1 MANPPAKNDMN
12 QMSEIT
18 GPRLYMDNAATSFPK
33 PKAVHEAMMHFATKL
48 GASPGR
54 GAYAEAREAGRL
66 MNQCRTRLCEL
77 IGADVQKPEQM
88 IFTLNTTDGLNM
100 SIRGIAGY
108 AIANNK
114 GSEKPH
120 IITTWLD
127 HNSVLRPFNA
137 LAQNNDIEQTRIE
150 CDPQTGLVDPADIQK
165 AIRPSTCLIAVVHGS
180 NVTGT
185 VQPITEIGK
194 IAREH
199 EITFLVDAAQT
210 IGHMPVDVVESNIDL
225 LAFPGHKGLL
235 GPLGT
240 GGLYIRPGIEKIMLT
255 TKEGGTG
262 SVSEQDTQPDFMPDR
277 FEPGSHNAIGIIGL
291 SEGVQYIL
299 DKGIDPIWE
308 HEQQLMRIMIE
319 GLCEYGDMP
328 GMNWYGPQGV
338 KNRCGVF
345 SVRVA
350 GYDQPQTLSDAL
362 ESRYGILTR
371 SGIHCAPLAHQTFGT
386 HNLGGMT
393 RFSFGPFLTSQ
404 DVKYASDALGQI
416 CLEAE
421 VPAT

>member
-1 MANPPAKNDMN
+1 MN
-12 QMSEIT
+12 NTPTEINILPDFT

-33 PKAVHEAMMHFATKL
+33 PKTVHEAMMHFATKI

-66 MNQCRTRLCEL
+66 MNQCRTRLCKL
-77 IGADVQKPEQM
+77 IGADVQKPQQM

-100 SIRGIAGY
+100 AIRGITGY
-108 AIANNK
+108 ALANNT
-114 GSEKPH
+114 GHQKPH
-120 IITTWLD
+120 VITTWMD

-137 LAQNNDIEQTRIE
+137 LAQNNDIEQTRVK
-150 CDPQTGLVDPADIQK
+150 CDPKTGLVDPQDIQK
-165 AIRPSTCLIAVVHGS
+165 AIRPNTCLIAVIHGS

-185 VQPITEIGK
+185 VQPIADIGK
-194 IAREH
+194 ITRKH
-199 EITFLVDAAQT
+199 NITFLVDSAQT
-210 IGHMPVDVVESNIDL
+210 IGHMPLNVLDANIDL

-240 GGLYIRPGIEKIMLT
+240 GALYIRPGVEKIMLN

-262 SVSEQDTQPDFMPDR
+262 SISDQDTQPNFMPDR

-291 SEGVQYIL
+291 SEGVKYIL
-299 DKGIDPIWE
+299 DKGIEKIWA

-319 GLCEYGDMP
+319 GLSEYGDMP
-328 GMNWYGPQGV
+328 GLNWYGPQGV

-345 SVRVA
+345 AVRVE
-350 GYDQPQTLSDAL
+350 GYDQPQTLSDVL

-386 HNLGGMT
+386 HQIGGMT
-393 RFSFGPFLTSQ
+393 RFSFGPFLTTQ
-404 DVKYASDALGQI
+404 DVKYASDALGQL
-416 CLEAE
+416 CLETQT
-421 VPAT
+421 VVN